1 MESDIGFQAA
11 LEEARKGASEGGVPI
26 GACLVSVCPNRRYS
40 SRVIQPCS
48 LLSYLAIWQ
57 SQPNGKI
64 LGRGHNLRMQKGS
77 PTIHAE
83 IGALENAGRLP
94 ASAYQGA
101 TMYTTLSPCDMCTGA
116 CILYKVKRVVLG
128 ENKTFV
134 GGENYLKQRGI
145 EVVNVSSAECEDLMK
160 KFIKEHPE
168 EWNEDIG
175 EQ

>member
-11 LEEARKGASEGGVPI
+11 LEEARKGAAEGGVPI
-26 GACLVSVCPNRRYS
+26 GACLVG
-40 SRVIQPCS
+40 
-48 LLSYLAIWQ
+48 AD
-57 SQPNGKI
+57 GKI
-64 LGRGHNLRMQKGS
+64 LVGAAEVVMGLGLIDTLHDAKK
-77 PTIHAE
+77 HKAE

-94 ASAYQGA
+94 ATAYQGA

-134 GGENYLKQRGI
+134 GGEDYLKQRGI
-145 EVVNVSSAECEDLMK
+145 EVVNVNSAECEDLMK
-160 KFIKEHPE
+160 KFINEHPE